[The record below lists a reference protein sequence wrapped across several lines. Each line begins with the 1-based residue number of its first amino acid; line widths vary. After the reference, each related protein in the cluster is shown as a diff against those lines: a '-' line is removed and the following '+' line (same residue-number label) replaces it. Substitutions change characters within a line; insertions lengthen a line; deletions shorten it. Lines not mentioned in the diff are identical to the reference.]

1 MLENLEEYILKH
13 STPEPDYLQ
22 AIERETYVHIYNAR
36 MISGR
41 LQGRLLAL
49 LSKMIQPQSILEI
62 GTFTGYSALCLA
74 EGLTGD
80 AQLITMEKNDE
91 LEAIIRQ
98 NLARSPLGEKVHLMV
113 GDALQILPNMTDVF
127 DLIFMDGDKC
137 EYEAY
142 YRLIF
147 PLWKRGG
154 WLLADNTLWDGHI
167 IDEKYDKDKQTVGL
181 RTFNNM
187 LAADERVEQLILP
200 LRDGLTIV
208 HKK

>member
-41 LQGRLLAL
+41 MQGRLLAL
-49 LSKMIQPQSILEI
+49 FSKMIQPQSILEI

-181 RTFNNM
+181 RTFNDM
-187 LAADERVEQLILP
+187 LAKDERVEQLILP

>member
-1 MLENLEEYILKH
+1 
-13 STPEPDYLQ
+13 
-22 AIERETYVHIYNAR
+22 
-36 MISGR
+36 
-41 LQGRLLAL
+41 
-49 LSKMIQPQSILEI
+49 
-62 GTFTGYSALCLA
+62 LA
-74 EGLTGD
+74 EGLTGEN
-80 AQLITMEKNDE
+80 AKMITIEKNDE
-91 LEAIIRQ
+91 LEQIIRH

-113 GDALQILPNMTDVF
+113 GDALQILPAMTDVF

-142 YRLIF
+142 YHLIF
-147 PLWKRGG
+147 PLLKRGG

-181 RTFNNM
+181 RTFNDM
-187 LAADERVEQLILP
+187 LAKDERVEQLILP

>member
-49 LSKMIQPQSILEI
+49 LSKMIQPQSVLEI

-113 GDALQILPNMTDVF
+113 V
-127 DLIFMDGDKC
+127 
-137 EYEAY
+137 
-142 YRLIF
+142 
-147 PLWKRGG
+147 
-154 WLLADNTLWDGHI
+154 
-167 IDEKYDKDKQTVGL
+167 VS
-181 RTFNNM
+181 
-187 LAADERVEQLILP
+187 
-200 LRDGLTIV
+200 
-208 HKK
+208 